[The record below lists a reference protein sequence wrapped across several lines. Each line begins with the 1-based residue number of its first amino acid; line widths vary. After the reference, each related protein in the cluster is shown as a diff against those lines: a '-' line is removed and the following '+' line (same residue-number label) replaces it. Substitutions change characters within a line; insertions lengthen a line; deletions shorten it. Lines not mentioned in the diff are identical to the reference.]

1 MISTLPVAFPVF
13 PLYVKETLKSFYP
26 PNSPRPLQTM
36 INLAAVAVTFLMRY
50 VSIHSTVCLWYGYH
64 TRTQTY
70 THTLLSF
77 PEQWMESLL
86 QPVCCLPGWL
96 YAFGRRPVLCHQQTH
111 CNCTLAI
118 NTGWASESAGWEVIF
133 TEMGKG
139 NETIEAMAKIFFE
152 FPIWNICFI
161 TCRHTF
167 SPLCSNHSP
176 PTHPRAR
183 VH

>member
-1 MISTLPVAFPVF
+1 MMESCPAHDFSPASCPPPVLP
-13 PLYVKETLKSFYP
+13 LCVKEILKSFYP

-36 INLAAVAVTFLMRY
+36 INHTAVAVTFLMRH

-70 THTLLSF
+70 THTLLSSC
-77 PEQWMESLL
+77 ERRVESLL
-86 QPVCCLPGWL
+86 QPVCCLPDWPH
-96 YAFGRRPVLCHQQTH
+96 AFGRRPVLCHRQTH

-139 NETIEAMAKIFFE
+139 RETIEVMARMFQRPPAFLD
-152 FPIWNICFI
+152 FPFG
-161 TCRHTF
+161 TF
-167 SPLCSNHSP
+167 AS
-176 PTHPRAR
+176 
-183 VH
+183 